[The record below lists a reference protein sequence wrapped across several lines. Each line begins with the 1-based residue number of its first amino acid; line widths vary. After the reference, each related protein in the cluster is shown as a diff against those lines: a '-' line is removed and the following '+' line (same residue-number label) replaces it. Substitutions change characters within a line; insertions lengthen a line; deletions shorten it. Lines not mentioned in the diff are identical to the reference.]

1 MVILNGG
8 KFCKRRNET
17 MDSLDILAFGAHPDD
32 VEIGMAG
39 TLAKY
44 ASLGKKVGIC
54 NLTKAELSSNGT
66 VDIRQQEAEEAAKH
80 IGLTTRLQLEL
91 ADRGLSLN
99 EAESLAEI
107 TSVIRTYK
115 PKIVFAPGS
124 PDRHPDHVHA
134 GRLVQEAVFNARIY
148 KYQCSE
154 NLPAHKVRDVFTYFI
169 NGLAQPDFV
178 VDIAEW
184 TEHKRNA
191 LGAYKSQFEHS
202 ATSVETPLNTEY
214 IQSVEARDKVF
225 GSQAGL
231 QVAEGF
237 QTVKPLVVS
246 NLLEGNQ

>member
-1 MVILNGG
+1 
-8 KFCKRRNET
+8 

-107 TSVIRTYK
+107 TSVIRTYR

-246 NLLEGNQ
+246 NLLEGNL

>member
-1 MVILNGG
+1 MVTLNGG
-8 KFCKRRNET
+8 KYCKKRNET

-54 NLTKAELSSNGT
+54 NLTRAELSSNGS
-66 VDIRQQEAEEAAKH
+66 VEIRQEEAEEAARH
-80 IGLTTRLQLEL
+80 LGLTKRIQLDF
-91 ADRGLSLN
+91 ADRGLSMN
-99 EAESLAEI
+99 EADSLAEI

-115 PKIVFAPGS
+115 PTIVFAPSS

-134 GRLVQEAVFNARIY
+134 GRLIQEAVFNARIY
-148 KYQCSE
+148 KYQCMN

-184 TEHKRNA
+184 KEQKRKA
-191 LGAYKSQFEHS
+191 LQAYKSQFEHS
-202 ATSVETPLNTEY
+202 ASSVETPLNSEY
-214 IQSVEARDKVF
+214 IASVEARDKVF

-237 QTVKPLVVS
+237 LTVKPLVIS
-246 NLLEGNQ
+246 NLLEGNL